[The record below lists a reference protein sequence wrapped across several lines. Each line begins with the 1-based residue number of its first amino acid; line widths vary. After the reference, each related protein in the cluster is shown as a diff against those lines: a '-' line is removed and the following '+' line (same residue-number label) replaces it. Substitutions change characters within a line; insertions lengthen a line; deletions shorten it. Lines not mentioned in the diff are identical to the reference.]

1 MSYKRLMVTVVMMGL
16 LMGGLMVLSTD
27 SASCKSS
34 ATVQGEKIKE
44 PIAVLDTTMGI
55 IKIKL
60 FAPKTPQTVE
70 NFIKLSKQGFYD
82 GTTFHRVI
90 PDFVIQGGDPNSK
103 DDDPDNDGMG
113 GPGYTFSDE
122 FHPEL
127 SHNKEGILSMANS
140 GPDTNG
146 SQFFI
151 TLKPL
156 QYLDNRHT
164 VFGEVIE
171 GMDVVKKISLV
182 DRDQRDRPITNVV
195 VNKVTIIEYKE

>member
-1 MSYKRLMVTVVMMGL
+1 MSYKRLMLLVVMMGL

-27 SASCKSS
+27 SAICKSS
-34 ATVQGEKIKE
+34 AAVQKERLEE
-44 PIAVLDTTMGI
+44 PIATLETSMGV
-55 IKIKL
+55 IKLKL
-60 FAPKTPQTVE
+60 FALKTPQTVG
-70 NFIKLSKQGFYD
+70 NFIKLANEGFYN

-90 PDFVIQGGDPNSK
+90 PDFVIQGGDPNTK

-122 FHPEL
+122 FIPEL
-127 SHNKEGILSMANS
+127 SHSKEGILSMANS

-182 DRDQRDRPITNVV
+182 DRDERDRPVTNVV
-195 VNKVTIIEYKE
+195 VNKVTVIEFKE

>member
-1 MSYKRLMVTVVMMGL
+1 MSYKRLMLLVVMMGL

-34 ATVQGEKIKE
+34 AALQRERLEE
-44 PIAVLDTTMGI
+44 PIATLETSMGV
-55 IKIKL
+55 IKLKL
-60 FAPKTPQTVE
+60 FALKTPQTVG
-70 NFIKLSKQGFYD
+70 NFIKLANEGFYN

-90 PDFVIQGGDPNSK
+90 PDFVIQGGDPNTK

-122 FHPEL
+122 FIPEL

-182 DRDQRDRPITNVV
+182 DRDERDRPVTNVV
-195 VNKVTIIEYKE
+195 VNKVTIIEFKE

>member
-1 MSYKRLMVTVVMMGL
+1 MSYKRLMVTVVMMGF
-16 LMGGLMVLSTD
+16 LMGGLMVLTKD

-34 ATVQGEKIKE
+34 AAVQKERLEE
-44 PIAVLDTTMGI
+44 PIAILETSMGV

-60 FAPKTPQTVE
+60 FALKTFQTVG
-70 NFIKLSKQGFYD
+70 NFIKLANEGFYD

-90 PDFVIQGGDPNSK
+90 PDFVIQGGDPNTK

-122 FHPEL
+122 FIPEL

-182 DRDQRDRPITNVV
+182 ERDERDRPITHVV
-195 VNKVTIIEYKE
+195 VNKVTVIEFKE